1 MRVLL
6 LGPVDLR
13 DGERSIGLGGTKP
26 KTMLAA
32 LTLQPRQVV
41 PIEQLINHLWDGE
54 PPRSATALI
63 HTYVSTLR
71 RAFAS
76 IGRPDVLLTRA
87 PGYELVV
94 QEGES
99 DLEAFGALADRART
113 LERSGQHAEAAGHY
127 RRALDLWRGPA
138 LSGIE
143 VRFARAKAVT
153 LDEDRAGAEEG
164 LARCDLAQRHFSEV
178 ISRMSRLTAQNPAR
192 EEAHG
197 LLMRALYENE
207 RQADALAV
215 YQNVRRYLDDELG
228 VEPGEKLQQLHINVL
243 NGTLEPVAAP
253 VVMTSRPVEAVA
265 DAAHP
270 VAAQAVAVALDQYTV
285 PRHLPPDIGDF
296 TGRAD
301 QLELMRRLSEKTAA
315 ADRTA
320 TATVVVSGFGGAGK
334 SALAVH
340 TAHMLRDRYPD
351 GQLFA
356 DLREADPDLGVRDAL
371 RRFLNALGVANTDLP
386 DDLADRVE
394 LYRRKVAGRSLVVV
408 LDNVSHEH
416 QVRRLLPGSPHCL
429 VIITSRSRLT
439 GLEGAEFVEL
449 DFFDAEASVQMLSRI
464 VGEQRVAGEPEAA
477 RTIARLCGG
486 IPLAIRAA
494 AAKLLAR
501 PHWPLRVLAGRL
513 SDERRRLDELAA
525 GDLAIR
531 SSLQLNY
538 TELDEPHRRAFH
550 LLTLLDLPDFG
561 AWLAAPLLEVSADDA
576 EDVVEHLVDLR
587 LLDVVGVD
595 PLGRVRYRFHDLIRL
610 FGAEQAAGEPT
621 GEALLRLMTAWMHL
635 VEIGART
642 LPRVTLGLRP
652 PGLCTG
658 SVDRRLSVDVED
670 NPTEWLKAETAA
682 VVRSIERA
690 HELGVTGSTTTLIV
704 SLLASPFAVRNEF
717 DGWQRVLD
725 VALTSART
733 SGDRGALATVHA
745 GLGQLKYEQDDF
757 TAALEHFG
765 QAREH
770 AEAVGEVHTLA
781 VAQIGLGTVLRELG
795 ETGRAVEHLVRADE
809 LAGTAGDADV
819 AAAAQYGLGAISR
832 EHGDID
838 AAVTSFG
845 RCVDLYRERGDQ
857 RGEAL
862 ALRGLSLCHRARDE
876 HADAAELSRQAEVV
890 LTGAGDALGAAYARQ
905 SLAKALVRQG
915 KTVEAGALLDSCHEV
930 FVQHRDRFGIAL
942 AVRTMGE
949 AALAGGDDTRAR
961 ELLEDALV
969 RWEQLGL
976 PQWQARTLRDLA
988 ATAPGDAAELWGRA
1002 RELTAAVGGREVAEL
1017 RELTPSAWRDHVRK
1031 HL

>member
-32 LTLQPRQVV
+32 LMLQPRQVV
-41 PIEQLINHLWDGE
+41 PIEQLIGHLWDE
-54 PPRSATALI
+54 DPPRSATALV

-76 IGRPDVLLTRA
+76 TGRDQVLVTRA
-87 PGYELVV
+87 PGYSLAV
-94 QEGES
+94 QAGES
-99 DLEAFGALADRART
+99 DLEAFEALVERARR
-113 LERSGQHAEAAGHY
+113 LERAEQHEDAATHY
-127 RRALDLWRGPA
+127 QRALELWRGPA
-138 LSGIE
+138 LSGIDAP
-143 VRFARAKAVT
+143 FARAKA
-153 LDEDRAGAEEG
+153 LALEEERAGAEEG
-164 LARCDLAQRHFSEV
+164 IARCQLVQRHFSEV
-178 ISRMSRLTAQNPAR
+178 ISRMSGLVARNPVR

-197 LLMRALYENE
+197 LLMRALYESE

-228 VEPGEKLQQLHINVL
+228 VEPGEMLQQLHNNVL
-243 NGTLEPVAAP
+243 NGSLERVAAP
-253 VVMTSRPVEAVA
+253 AVVVPVEAVA
-265 DAAHP
+265 EAP
-270 VAAQAVAVALDQYTV
+270 VVVAVDQYTV

-296 TGRAD
+296 TGRAG
-301 QLELMRRLSEKTAA
+301 QLDLMLRISEKTAVA
-315 ADRTA
+315 SRTA

-340 TAHMLRDRYPD
+340 AAHMLRDRYPD

-371 RRFLNALGVANTDLP
+371 RRLLNALGVANTDLP
-386 DDLADRVE
+386 DDLTDRVE

-449 DFFDAEASVQMLSRI
+449 GFFDVEASVQMLSRI
-464 VGEQRVAGEPEAA
+464 VGEQRIAAEPEAA
-477 RTIARLCGG
+477 RSIARLCGG
-486 IPLAIRAA
+486 IPLAIRVA

-501 PHWPLRVLAGRL
+501 PHWPLKVLAGRL
-513 SDERRRLDELAA
+513 SDERRRLDELQA

-538 TELDEPHRRAFH
+538 TELGPLHRRAFH

-561 AWLAAPLLEVSADDA
+561 AWLAAPLLEISADDA

-610 FGAEQAAGEPT
+610 FGAEQAGGERAD
-621 GEALLRLMTAWMHL
+621 EAVLRMMTVWMHL
-635 VEIGART
+635 VEIGARK

-652 PGLCTG
+652 PGLNTG
-658 SVDRRLSVDVED
+658 EVDWRLSADVEE
-670 NPTEWLKAETAA
+670 NPTGWLKAETAA

-690 HELGVTGSTTTLIV
+690 HELGVMGSTTTLIV

-717 DGWQRVLD
+717 DGWQRILD

-757 TAALEHFG
+757 AAALEHFG
-765 QAREH
+765 LAREH
-770 AEAVGEVHTLA
+770 AEAVSDVHTQA
-781 VAQIGLGTVLRELG
+781 VARAGLGTVHRELG
-795 ETGRAVEHLVRADE
+795 ETGPAAEHLVAAAG
-809 LAGTAGDADV
+809 LAQEAGDADV
-819 AAAAQYGLGAISR
+819 AAAALYGLGAISR
-832 EHGDID
+832 ENGDVDD
-838 AAVTSFG
+838 AVESLG
-845 RCVDLYRERGDQ
+845 RCVGLYREMGDP

-862 ALRGLSLCHRARDE
+862 ALRGLSLCHRARGE
-876 HADAAELSRQAEVV
+876 QTAAADLSTQAIAI

-915 KTVEAGALLDSCHEV
+915 KVAEAAELLDACHEV
-930 FVQHRDRFGIAL
+930 FAQHRDRFGVAL
-942 AVRTMGE
+942 AIRTMGE
-949 AALAGGDDTRAR
+949 AALAGGDDVRAR

-988 ATAPGDAAELWGRA
+988 AAASADDLWARA
-1002 RELTAAVGGREVAEL
+1002 VDLAASVGGREAAEL
-1017 RELTPSAWRDHVRK
+1017 RELTAAGWRAHVRQ